1 VAIVDVE
8 ILDETKNRYLTYALS
23 VVSGRAL
30 PDVRDGLKPVQRRIL
45 YAMKNNLNLV
55 PEKPHRKSA
64 AVVGEVLARYHPHGD
79 GACYDAMV
87 RMAQEFSLRY
97 PLIDGQGN
105 FGSLDGDAAAAYR
118 YTEAKL
124 TALALEVIGDI
135 DEETISERDNFDQT
149 VKEPVVLPSRIP
161 NLLING
167 ASGIAVGMA
176 TAIPPHNLTEV
187 IKALQLLLEEPETPD
202 SKIFSTIKGPDFPTG
217 CLILNT
223 KNELKEIYTTGRGP
237 IRMRAAYEIEELPKG
252 GRQIVITSIPF
263 AIDKSVLVEKIADL
277 IISKKITQLTDIRD
291 ESTAVVRVVLELA
304 PGADAENSMAFLFK
318 NTTLQT
324 NFNVNLT
331 ALVPS
336 DNEFVGR
343 PAQLSLRQMLQQFVD
358 FRELVTRRKLE
369 FEQRKLA
376 ERIHLCQGLIKIC
389 DNLEEAIR
397 IVRKSDGRQSAAEAL
412 RKRFGLTEVQ
422 SLFVVDLRIYQ
433 LSKTS
438 IDEVEKELKE
448 KLARVAEIE
457 RILKSKKALTKVISD
472 DLNRV
477 LEAFGDK
484 RRSPVLNEFE
494 EPEFDKEVLVQHED
508 VHVLVTRDGWVKR
521 IKRSNDPT
529 TARLREGDSLF
540 FLAEASTKDQFAIF
554 TTFGNLFVTKVFDL
568 TATTGFGDPV
578 QKLFRFQDGEQIC
591 NCMILKKESALAN
604 AELLLFTQRGLGLR
618 LPYDVLS
625 ETKRIGKRLIK
636 LSGADRLAGVVLAR
650 GRLLLG
656 VSEQGYGVLFAMD
669 ELPLLGSAGKGV
681 IIQKLPTEDSLVL
694 LVPVEK
700 KSKLKLRLK
709 DGGLREVQISA
720 LTIGVRAK
728 RGVKVFKRGSGVQ
741 SLIEDEVSKP
751 KTA

>member
-1 VAIVDVE
+1 
-8 ILDETKNRYLTYALS
+8 
-23 VVSGRAL
+23 
-30 PDVRDGLKPVQRRIL
+30 
-45 YAMKNNLNLV
+45 
-55 PEKPHRKSA
+55 
-64 AVVGEVLARYHPHGD
+64 
-79 GACYDAMV
+79 MV